1 MKDPIVMA
9 ASAATVPPILEPDPL
24 LEQLHSWLRL
34 HLVELVSPALLGILC
49 ARAELGVSIADLA
62 PAHLPPHERIDQVL
76 SQLLSLEPQGEGQPS
91 ALRALALALLSDEDL
106 GPEAQARGLQLVLDE
121 GTPADSASGVLL
133 PPQHAHPLPVARS
146 GRTAELSALD
156 AYLQSG
162 IRFIVVRGMAGSG
175 KSALLSTWLQPL
187 FDGRGGDSGSG
198 LFPLPGPLG
207 TVAGRSEPST
217 LRLAWES
224 GALCGAFYWSFAYDA
239 DLLSFLRALAGY
251 VAGGPAV
258 QQAEAVGTGDDAVCR
273 ALWQVVSNRLSQKA
287 APLLLILDGL
297 ELLQTST
304 LASPLVRS
312 TARSPTLGSLA
323 RGRHIDSSPD
333 ADVTDLGE
341 LSEPFLESMLQSCI
355 LGSVNCLVVA
365 TAVGKLSLIAPFRYA
380 RCVELDL
387 PPLPLSEGI
396 RLQRESGVRNG
407 SDGELGQR
415 VSEHGGHALTL
426 RLLAGY
432 VGAYFAGDGRAV
444 TREELPS
451 NEPFL
456 ALSEPPLP
464 AGIHA
469 GELSTLPS
477 VLRAHLLALSPILR
491 QVLDLCALIPAPL
504 RLSELLLL
512 AIEIER
518 TPPVSASAMW
528 SSPSMDSGSGTGLAS
543 FGAPPTAAAL
553 LAVSRGVA
561 TPAWLRDRLNDLA
574 RLNLIDV
581 RPAVGSA
588 LSPTATATSPEATRR
603 LQSLD
608 TDVLVDLH
616 PQLRPLL
623 VSEWLRERGGAVV
636 DPRLPALGPLP
647 RGESALVLLELLA
660 RMLLSVGLS
669 DRGYALLVTR
679 LGGYLYHVHGLGRGR
694 RFLSLVRLLYPLVAS
709 TAMHDVTWK
718 RRYAQLLTWEGET
731 LRDLGQLDAA
741 LVTAQRQWP
750 LGSPPAPERLCQQAR
765 VLLRLGKL
773 AQASHMARLAR
784 QSAQSPL
791 DAASSALE
799 LASIELLRG
808 DAAMCQVY
816 LQDSTNAL
824 SEEPF
829 LITQPAGSELLAML
843 DLLSAQ
849 RALRLGLDGPA
860 RAALDRCRA
869 SALLR
874 HSERLLAFC
883 DVAQAELLRRERSY
897 EPAAQAL
904 HRAVTYASR
913 SGDMEM
919 LIVGGLAQA
928 RLRMQT
934 GHIEAAGA
942 ALTAALA
949 LAVEHSFV
957 CHRIDLLIVR
967 GALALRRG
975 ESLRAER
982 DARDALAYA
991 MAPGCGYQWG
1001 EADSLH
1007 LLATALLVGR
1017 PSRGAPRHGE
1027 AIAHLS
1033 DELELRERMS
1043 DPAAPDIHFQL
1054 RRLRA

>member
-1 MKDPIVMA
+1 MKDPVM
-9 ASAATVPPILEPDPL
+9 SSLSSATVPVLAGPDPS

-34 HLVELVSPALLGILC
+34 HLVELVSPAQLGILC
-49 ARAELGVSIADLA
+49 TRADLGVSMVELA
-62 PAHLPPHERIDQVL
+62 PAHLPPRERIELLL
-76 SQLLSLEPQGEGQPS
+76 SQLLAQEPQGEGQTS
-91 ALRALALALLSDEDL
+91 ALRALALALLSDDEL
-106 GPEAQARGLQLVLDE
+106 GSEAQARGLQLVLDE
-121 GTPADSASGVLL
+121 GGLPDASHGVLL
-133 PPQHAHPLPVARS
+133 PPQCAHPLPIARS
-146 GRTAELSALD
+146 GRSAELSALD

-162 IRFIVVRGMAGSG
+162 IRFIVVRGGPGSG
-175 KSALLSTWLQPL
+175 KSALLSSWLQPL
-187 FDGRGGDSGSG
+187 FDTRSSDGGSAYSA
-198 LFPLPGPLG
+198 LG
-207 TVAGRSEPST
+207 QSSAPSP

-239 DLLSFLRALAGY
+239 ELLSFLRALACY
-251 VAGGPAV
+251 VVGAV
-258 QQAEAVGTGDDAVCR
+258 AAEQAESLTTSDDAACR
-273 ALWQVVSNRLSQKA
+273 SLWQAITTGLSQRS
-287 APLLLILDGL
+287 APLLLTLDGL
-297 ELLQTST
+297 ELLQTSA
-304 LASPLVRS
+304 LAAPLVRS
-312 TARSPTLGSLA
+312 TARSPTLSSLA
-323 RGRHIDSSPD
+323 RGRHIDSAAD
-333 ADVTDLGE
+333 ADPALLGE

-365 TAVGKLSLIAPFRYA
+365 TTVAKLSLIAPFRYA
-380 RCVELDL
+380 RCVELEL
-387 PPLPLSEGI
+387 PPLSLGEGI
-396 RLQRESGVRNG
+396 RLQREGGVRTG
-407 SDGELGQR
+407 SDADLGQR
-415 VSEHGGHALTL
+415 VTEHRGHALTL
-426 RLLAGY
+426 RLFAGY
-432 VGAYFAGDGRAV
+432 VGAYFSGDGRAV

-464 AGIHA
+464 AGVNP
-469 GELSTLPS
+469 GELSTLPA
-477 VLRAHLLALSPILR
+477 VLRAHLLALSPVLR
-491 QVLDLCALIPAPL
+491 QILDLCALLPPPL

-528 SSPSMDSGSGTGLAS
+528 SSPSVDTGSGSGLAS

-553 LAVSRGVA
+553 LAVNRGVA
-561 TPAWLRDRLNDLA
+561 TPAWLRDRLTDLA
-574 RLNLIDV
+574 RMNLVDLL
-581 RPAVGSA
+581 PALGLA
-588 LSPTATATSPEATRR
+588 LPAPPSSPASESPRR
-603 LQSLD
+603 HVPPDSDLLI
-608 TDVLVDLH
+608 DLH

-660 RMLLSVGLS
+660 RMLLSIGLA
-669 DRGYALLVTR
+669 DRGYALLVGR

-694 RFLSLVRLLYPLVAS
+694 RFLSLVRQLYPLVAS
-709 TAMHDVTWK
+709 TAMHDATWK

-731 LRDLGQLDAA
+731 LRALGQLDAA

-750 LGSPPAPERLCQQAR
+750 LGSPPQPERLCQQAR

-773 AQASHMARLAR
+773 AQAAHMARLAR
-784 QSAQSPL
+784 QAAQSPL
-791 DAASSALE
+791 DAASAALE
-799 LASIELLRG
+799 LATIELLRG

-816 LQDSTNAL
+816 LQDASSAL

-829 LITQPAGSELLAML
+829 LITQPAGAELLAML

-849 RALRLGLDGPA
+849 RALRLGMEGPA
-860 RAALDRCRA
+860 KSALERSRA

-874 HSERLLAFC
+874 HSERLLACC
-883 DVAQAELLRRERSY
+883 DAAQAELLRRERSY

-919 LIVGGLAQA
+919 LIIGGLAQA

-934 GHIEAAGA
+934 GHLEASGA
-942 ALTAALA
+942 ALTGALA

-957 CHRIDLLIVR
+957 CHRIDLLIAR
-967 GALALRRG
+967 GSLALRRG

-991 MAPGCGYQWG
+991 MAPGCSYQWG
-1001 EADSLH
+1001 EADALH
-1007 LLATALLVGR
+1007 LLATSLLVSR
-1017 PSRGAPRHGE
+1017 PAAGAPRHGE

-1033 DELELRERMS
+1033 DELELRERLC